1 MSSLSNVFLSSQSMN
16 GLNTINADE
25 ITTDQFSAV
34 DLECETLEVFGSV
47 TLPANSILDAYLSSN
62 VALKNSNNTFTAQQ
76 TFTGGVSATAS
87 QTIDFGSNAPIMSG
101 ANITGLSS
109 GFVDLTTN
117 QTVGG
122 VKTFT
127 DNLRAQATTGDVFQG
142 FKNTGVGNAGHVLI
156 NGEGN
161 LLYYDSTALAT
172 KWKLDTDG
180 KLTIGNI
187 DISGT
192 LINKTTTAGSYIRSN
207 SNPTGY
213 FYASNNGDI
222 GYTDSTA
229 GIGNRWFINATGVA
243 RFISSSNSFK
253 YWEFAGNVLRYWNLS
268 GGGFSI
274 NMNGDTGAI
283 TTTGTIS
290 GTVNYG
296 TVALRVGTTGTYSQ
310 KSIAIG
316 TTSFGTAIQSVA
328 IGDQSLNAS
337 GSTANYSVA
346 IGVNSLALA
355 TGERNTAIGTDSL
368 PLLTGTLNGANTAIG
383 NLTGTKLT
391 GGTTNL
397 FLGLGSGSGITSGS
411 NNLIVG
417 SSMFASVSPD
427 TGTGIDN
434 NICVGS
440 NAMGYIK
447 DNCNANTAIGSY
459 ALYSELGYGGFNTV
473 AIGGNAGVRSQ
484 GNYCTFIGND
494 ATVDVANS
502 SYNYSTAI
510 GYGALISAS
519 NQISIGTASQNTI
532 IGGAL
537 TVGGTINSGA
547 TTTLGNIS
555 CGTIGCSTITSSG
568 NVSGVNITASG
579 NVNGV
584 NLNATG
590 DVNALTGSVY
600 GVTMQADTLL
610 AGKTLDLQGAVGQ
623 ILFTGG
629 NAPIRIGTS
638 TTSSTATANNMS
650 IGNSS
655 SSTGGGSIAIG
666 SNTISNDRSIAIG
679 QQAQAN
685 NAQSIGIGH
694 LCLANGQ
701 QGVGIGEGALASSL
715 QVVAVGAEAEAT
727 NTQCIAI
734 GFQAK
739 TANDDGISIGAESRA
754 NGNRA
759 ISLGF
764 QATANFSNAVSIGDG
779 VACTAV
785 NQFRLG
791 NASHNILV
799 SQTYY
804 PYEISPT
811 TITGTSTLPGAPLYG
826 FYLVATTSPG
836 AYTLTI
842 PTIQPEWI
850 GYVLNFRKTNAN
862 AWNSTMS
869 ITCAAGNTYFPLN
882 SVAATAAGVPS
893 GFIGG
898 TSTTGRILIINATQ
912 FGVLN

>member
-1 MSSLSNVFLSSQSMN
+1 
-16 GLNTINADE
+16 
-25 ITTDQFSAV
+25 
-34 DLECETLEVFGSV
+34 
-47 TLPANSILDAYLSSN
+47 
-62 VALKNSNNTFTAQQ
+62 
-76 TFTGGVSATAS
+76 
-87 QTIDFGSNAPIMSG
+87 
-101 ANITGLSS
+101 
-109 GFVDLTTN
+109 
-117 QTVGG
+117 

-127 DNLRAQATTGDVFQG
+127 DNLRASATSGDVFQA
-142 FKNTGVGNAGHVLI
+142 FKNSLVGNAGHVLI
-156 NGEGN
+156 NDLGN
-161 LLYYDSTALAT
+161 LLYYDTTSSDV
-172 KWKLDTDG
+172 KWRLETDG

-192 LINKTTTAGSYIRSN
+192 LINKTTTAGTYIKSN
-207 SNPTGY
+207 SNVTG
-213 FYASNNGDI
+213 FFFANNNGDI

-229 GIGNRWFINATGVA
+229 GIGNRWFITATGVA
-243 RFISSSNSFK
+243 RFISSSNTFK
-253 YWEFAGNVLRYWNLS
+253 YWEIAGNVLRYWNLS

-274 NMNGDTGAI
+274 LMNGDTGAI
-283 TTTGTIS
+283 TTTGAITASTIS

-328 IGDQSLNAS
+328 IGDQALNSS

-355 TGERNTAIGTDSL
+355 TGDRNTAIGTDSL
-368 PLLTGTLNGANTAIG
+368 PLLTGTGNTGNCAFG
-383 NLTGTKLT
+383 NLTGTKIT
-391 GGTTNL
+391 SGVQNL
-397 FLGLGSGSGITSGS
+397 FLGLGSGAGITSGN

-417 SSMFASVSPD
+417 SSMFQSISPD
-427 TGTGIDN
+427 TGTNINN
-434 NICVGS
+434 NICVGT

-447 DNCNANTAIGSY
+447 NNTQNNCAIGAYSLY
-459 ALYSELGYGGFNTV
+459 AEVGYGGQGTV
-473 AIGGNAGVRSQ
+473 AIGPNSGVRSL
-484 GNYCTFIGND
+484 GSYCTFIGND
-494 ATVDVANS
+494 AGVNAANS
-502 SYNYSTAI
+502 TYNYSMAL
-510 GYGALISAS
+510 GAFATVNAS
-519 NQISIGTASQNTI
+519 NQIKIGTYTENTI
-532 IGGAL
+532 IEGAL
-537 TVGGTINSGA
+537 RVDGTIGSGV

-555 CGTIGCSTITSSG
+555 CGTIGCGTITSTG
-568 NVSGVNITASG
+568 DVNC
-579 NVNGV
+579 V

-610 AGKTLDLQGAVGQ
+610 SGKTLDLQGAVGQ

-629 NAPIRIGTS
+629 NAPIRIGT
-638 TTSSTATANNMS
+638 TTTASTATANNMS

-715 QVVAVGAEAEAT
+715 QVVALGAEAEAT

-779 VACTAV
+779 VACTAI
-785 NQFRLG
+785 NEFRLG

-826 FYLVATTSPG
+826 WYLVATTSPG

-842 PTIQPEWI
+842 PQIQTAWI

-862 AWNSTMS
+862 AFGSTMS

-882 SVAATAAGVPS
+882 SVTATAAGTPS

-898 TSTTGRILIINATQ
+898 TATTGRILIINATQ